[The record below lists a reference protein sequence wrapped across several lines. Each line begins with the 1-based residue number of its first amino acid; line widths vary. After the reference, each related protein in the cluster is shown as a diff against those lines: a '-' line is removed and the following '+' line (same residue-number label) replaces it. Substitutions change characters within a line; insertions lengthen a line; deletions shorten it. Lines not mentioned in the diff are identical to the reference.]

1 MCLPLKTRSSAIAGF
16 AFFCRLE
23 KICAG
28 RNFLMGARALGER
41 FNCKKIFAFFF
52 ENSGLNVGGKVDFS
66 FEFFI

>member
-1 MCLPLKTRSSAIAGF
+1 MGLIARSQGDLRVCLPLKTRSSAIAGF

-41 FNCKKIFAFFF
+41 FNCKKIFAFF
-52 ENSGLNVGGKVDFS
+52 LKTPA
-66 FEFFI
+66 